1 MKSHTSDRNTV
12 FSLVNIFIALA
23 IWSLLILRYGY
34 SFGSGDHVELL
45 PYSLFLNDPSLYP
58 HDFFIQSLHASLPN
72 ERTIFANLLRP
83 FSTVFPI
90 AIFCLH
96 LLNTVFLLLG
106 LYKIGQRFFAQKWQ
120 TWIPIFCSILIFND
134 KALGNVDLYTSSIQA
149 GDVACAIIA
158 WTIAFFLDRRY
169 VLMTLLMV
177 IATFIHVLEGLD
189 VMIVLSMI
197 LFVFALQKKL
207 EWKIFLSCMA
217 IYASTAF
224 VYLVFLFLAKTDV
237 KSTLSDKA
245 LFDILFTFRH
255 PHHFIF
261 STFPLFNKLFFIPIA
276 LIGMG
281 WFYKR
286 NETLFLFFF
295 ISLSLLFI
303 YVIASDYGHIIL
315 IANFQWYKLTQWLK
329 VLAFIAIFAFLTERF
344 KLDFV
349 LPNTLFYTA
358 SFTTVL
364 VCFMLIFLDKSPFN
378 TPYQIG
384 AKAYQYSDIDIAI
397 KARNSTAIDAIF
409 VIPFSNS
416 SFKYW
421 SERSSFIEF
430 KANVRNKAFVD
441 EWYRRIGLVY
451 GLDTTDAH
459 VGFEKHWTADSAFFA
474 RASSDEVAHWKAEK
488 ITHILSEHS
497 LDNPRLSLVDKNQ
510 DYWIYKINE

>member
-1 MKSHTSDRNTV
+1 MKSHISDRNTV

-72 ERTIFANLLRP
+72 ERTVFANLLRP
-83 FSTVFPI
+83 FSSFFPL

-106 LYKIGQRFFAQKWQ
+106 LYKIGQRFFTQKWQ
-120 TWIPIFCSILIFND
+120 TWIPVFCSILIFND

-158 WTIAFFLDRRY
+158 WAIGFFLDRRY
-169 VLMTLLMV
+169 VLMTFLMV
-177 IATFIHVLEGLD
+177 VATFIHVLEGLD
-189 VMIVLSMI
+189 VMIVLSIM
-197 LFVFALQKKL
+197 LFVFALQKKI
-207 EWKIFLSCMA
+207 EWKTFFSCMA

-224 VYLVFLFLAKTDV
+224 IYLVLLFLAKTDV
-237 KSTLSDKA
+237 KSTLSDKT
-245 LFDILFTFRH
+245 LFDILFIFRH

-261 STFPLFNKLFFIPIA
+261 STFPLFNKLFFFPIA
-276 LIGMG
+276 LFGMG
-281 WFYKR
+281 WFYTKS
-286 NETLFLFFF
+286 EPLFLFFL
-295 ISLSLLFI
+295 ISLTILLLYI
-303 YVIASDYGHIIL
+303 IATDYGHIIL

-329 VLAFIAIFAFLTERF
+329 ALVFMAVFAALIGRF
-344 KLDFV
+344 KLDFR
-349 LPNTLFYTA
+349 LPNSLFYA
-358 SFTTVL
+358 AAFATVL
-364 VCFMLIFLDKSPFN
+364 VCFILIFIDKSPFS
-378 TPYQIG
+378 THYQIG
-384 AKAYQYSDIDIAI
+384 VKAYQYTDIDIAI
-397 KARNSTAIDAIF
+397 KAKNSTNKDAVF

-430 KANVRNKAFVD
+430 KANVRNKAFVG
-441 EWYRRIGLVY
+441 EWYRRVGLVY

-459 VGFEKHWTADSAFFA
+459 IGFEKHWTADSAFLA
-474 RASSDEVAHWKAEK
+474 KAASEEVVQWKAEK

-497 LDNPRLSLVDKNQ
+497 LANPLLSLVDKNQ